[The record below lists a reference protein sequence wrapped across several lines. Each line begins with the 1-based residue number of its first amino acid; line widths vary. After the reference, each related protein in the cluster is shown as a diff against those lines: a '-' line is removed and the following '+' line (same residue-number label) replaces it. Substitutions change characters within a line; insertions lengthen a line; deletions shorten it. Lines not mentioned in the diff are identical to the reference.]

1 MILYNVTV
9 AIDIKVEEEWRA
21 WMKEVHIPEVM
32 ETGKFVNHSF
42 YKVMNNQ
49 EDDSASYSIQYFAES
64 MKELQLYLA
73 IDAQELQQKTHAAFP
88 NKFAA
93 FRTVLQS
100 VD

>member
-9 AIDIKVEEEWRA
+9 AIDIKVEEEWKI
-21 WMKEVHIPEVM
+21 WMKQVHIPEVM
-32 ETGKFVNHSF
+32 ETRKFVNHSF

-49 EDDSASYSIQYFAES
+49 EEESASYSIQYFAES

-73 IDAQELQQKTHAAFP
+73 IDAPELQQKVLIAFP